1 MANMRIYTLWH
12 RGDDDEAP
20 WIIDAVDE
28 YTIDNN
34 CEFPPPYLKKRE
46 DINVRELILDVPEAA
61 VRALFES
68 PGVKATVVQEPSDD
82 GGTAK
87 NEQTVWKDPEPDFFD
102 K

>member
-1 MANMRIYTLWH
+1 MRIYTLWH

-34 CEFPPPYLKKRE
+34 GEFPPPYLKKRE

-61 VRALFES
+61 VHGLFDS
-68 PGVKATVVQEPSDD
+68 PSVKATVVKEPSRTNDCPYDAHADD
-82 GGTAK
+82 CNCGGAGG
-87 NEQTVWKDPEPDFFD
+87 DR
-102 K
+102 